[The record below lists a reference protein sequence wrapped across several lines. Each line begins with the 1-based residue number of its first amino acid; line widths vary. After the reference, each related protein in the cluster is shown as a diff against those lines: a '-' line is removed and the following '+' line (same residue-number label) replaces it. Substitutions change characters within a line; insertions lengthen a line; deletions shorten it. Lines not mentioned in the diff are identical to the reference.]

1 MIFNKYEFENE
12 AQWLA
17 AKQTLYITEIIDEE
31 EVTYLRPEINSIV
44 ELGFIC
50 FDYEQDEDGNLTCS
64 DLSSKY
70 AIDVLLNS
78 TLSTLDAYIVTPDP
92 SSIKHTFGGLQGS
105 YLESFCEA
113 HPNSTHCIISTT

>member
-50 FDYEQDEDGNLTCS
+50 FTYQQDEDGNLTCS
-64 DLSSKY
+64 NLSTRYS
-70 AIDVLLNS
+70 IDILLNS
-78 TLSTLDAYIVTPDP
+78 TLSTLDSYIVTPDP
-92 SSIKHTFGGLQGS
+92 SSVKHTFGGLQGS

-113 HPNSTHCIISTT
+113 NPNSTHCTTITP